1 MESCVELTF
10 YSKWNCVNGGTQ
22 WHQQL
27 TSWPFLTR
35 TRISVAMLRDTTV
48 LWPVWTPWC
57 VAGVS
62 SPYSES
68 IGMMCMHT
76 TLFFFVIDIATER
89 HQTFLCWHAVAIYD
103 LPTDK
108 QQKLDWLKTYTKD
121 RFDYLQSFDDDITAK
136 RSCIHFPLDISI
148 LWGVFLLSQLLHFL
162 HLDDSISGCNFSF
175 S

>member
-1 MESCVELTF
+1 MEEPSAIN
-10 YSKWNCVNGGTQ
+10 KWEAGLFSRALV
-22 WHQQL
+22 
-27 TSWPFLTR
+27 FL
-35 TRISVAMLRDTTV
+35 L
-48 LWPVWTPWC
+48 LWYVIPQCYDWTPWC

-62 SPYSES
+62 SPCSEA

-76 TLFFFVIDIATER
+76 TLFFFVIDIAVER

-108 QQKLDWLKTYTKD
+108 QQKLDWLKMYTKD
-121 RFDYLQSFDDDITAK
+121 RFDYLQSFDDDITTK
-136 RSCIHFPLDISI
+136 RSCIDFPLDISI
-148 LWGVFLLSQLLHFL
+148 FYGVFLLSHLLHFH